1 MDSVRIETTHNV
13 ALQMEVATIVDR
25 GLAVLIDW
33 LVLAGWSIAVGQLF
47 NALDLRM
54 PDWLGVVLFAVPWTF
69 YHLLCELLMDGQ
81 SIGKRARHIKVVR
94 LDGAQPDLGNYLL
107 RWVLRLVDTLFFLGA
122 VVILFNGKGQ
132 RIGDLAAGTTVIS
145 LKRRFPMADTLGM
158 DLPADHRVTF
168 PDAARLTDGQARLIK
183 EVLANGSA
191 ARAAA
196 LDKLVLRFR
205 PDHPQAQELPPEIF
219 LRILLQD
226 HVFLTGQ

>member
-1 MDSVRIETTHNV
+1 MESVRIETAHNV

-47 NALDLRM
+47 NALDLAM
-54 PDWLGVVLFAVPWTF
+54 PDWLGVVLFAIPWTF
-69 YHLLCELLMDGQ
+69 YHLLCEVLMDGQ
-81 SIGKRARHIKVVR
+81 SIGKRARNIKVVR
-94 LDGAQPDLGNYLL
+94 LDGAQPGIGNYLL

-145 LKRRFPMADTLGM
+145 LKRRFSMADTLGM

-168 PDAARLTDGQARLIK
+168 PDADRLTDLQARLIK
-183 EVLANGSA
+183 DVLANGSA

-196 LDKLVLRFR
+196 LEKLVLRFR
-205 PDHPQAQELPPEIF
+205 PDHPQAQDLPPEAF
-219 LRILLQD
+219 LRTLLLD
-226 HVFLTGQ
+226 HLFLTGR